1 LAIALTFYLLLERP
15 GVLGALLLAIPL
27 AMTVMTWLP
36 DTAEDFVKNLIITT
50 DTDLRSKFYVWNCA
64 FDALGKYVWTGI
76 GVGESALASAWQ
88 GFAAVV
94 PSGDQFFNLY
104 ITAILQ
110 LGVAGITVLVVM
122 LVLALQKGFAVLM
135 QTKKGTYFRKASALS
150 LTALIALLVFG
161 LGDSLFYSVQLF
173 LLLLLCVGFV
183 RIVFSIYTVQL
194 MAKEEDA
201 GLDIDLDTERKVK
214 SDNKLLINLCELA
227 VKLVKKI
234 IKLVKKIIKAVKN
247 RKNVPKKKALKKD
260 KKRSEKKVVIPT
272 EASEVVIT
280 DENTYEE
287 ESTCQEK

>member
-1 LAIALTFYLLLERP
+1 
-15 GVLGALLLAIPL
+15 
-27 AMTVMTWLP
+27 
-36 DTAEDFVKNLIITT
+36 
-50 DTDLRSKFYVWNCA
+50 
-64 FDALGKYVWTGI
+64 
-76 GVGESALASAWQ
+76 
-88 GFAAVV
+88 
-94 PSGDQFFNLY
+94 LY

-247 RKNVPKKKALKKD
+247 RKNVPKKKALKKN